1 MGVTRFMSE
10 LRLDRE
16 PIERTIPSLD
26 RFDRLSIEAAEV
38 AAQSV
43 PSSIAIPRCDEVSSK
58 GRAAVKTLL
67 VLEGN
72 ARSSVESNDSRVI
85 HSTTPFSP

>member
-10 LRLDRE
+10 LRLDWE
-16 PIERTIPSLD
+16 PIERTILSLE

-43 PSSIAIPRCDEVSSK
+43 TSINCDSAAAMRCHPK
-58 GRAAVKTLL
+58 G
-67 VLEGN
+67 E
-72 ARSSVESNDSRVI
+72 
-85 HSTTPFSP
+85 PQ